1 MSLLEFSNL
10 SFGYTDE
17 YIIRDASGQLQPG
30 NVIGLVGQN
39 GGGKTTLLK
48 LIEGRLTPEAGNI
61 QVSRGTQITIVT
73 QSSGGTDTDT
83 LREFVRGG
91 RADLVE
97 LQERMGKLVRELE
110 HRPEDEALQAEL
122 GSVQERFAVLDGH
135 RWETDIDRIISGLSF
150 TDEQHNQTLGS
161 MSGGQRQKACLARA
175 LISDA
180 NCLIFDEPTNHLDI
194 EAQEFFADY
203 LKSLRGRAGV
213 ILVSHDRWLL
223 DSVCTHI
230 WEVDNQGL
238 FRYPGNYTK
247 YRPQR
252 DLRRRAELDQFQ
264 KQQEHIAKTE
274 EYIRRNIAG
283 QNTKQAQG
291 RRKLLGRMERV
302 DRPADDPQM
311 SFVLKPALLSGE
323 QLLIV
328 EQLCFSYSG
337 LERSEEKV
345 YEKVGHSGLA
355 LNPPMEMA
363 RGPVGD
369 GLLLDDV
376 DFQLYRG
383 ERMGIVG
390 SNGCGKSTL
399 LKLLARRLAPLRG
412 MVAWGSNADVGVF
425 SQDSADLQDGR
436 DLMAELRSVD
446 GNLTDGEV
454 RSYLAVFGFSGDE
467 VFKDVKQL
475 SGGERSR
482 LTLAK
487 IFRRR
492 PNVLLLD
499 EPTNHLD
506 IWAREALEQFL
517 LAYEGSL
524 IMVTHDRALLERI
537 CNRLV
542 VFEREGEADNFSS
555 SFFRGHYSEYRRFRE
570 AMLAEQNAQA
580 ARDSGNG
587 NAEDDEWT
595 MLEQA
600 AKEARTNVEGYCR
613 RQQEKVEQRIAQ
625 VELTIEELERRIR
638 QLADEQHSVDAA
650 SDYERI
656 ATLQLQID
664 ELGNERDEV
673 FGSLEPLIE
682 EADLWQGRITQLKE
696 RQQV

>member
-1 MSLLEFSNL
+1 VSLLEFSSL

-17 YIIRDASGQLQPG
+17 FIIRDASGQLQPG
-30 NVIGLVGQN
+30 NIIGLVGMN
-39 GGGKTTLLK
+39 GGGKTTLLR
-48 LIEGRLTPEAGNI
+48 LIEGELSPDSGSVQINRSTRMASVSQAAG
-61 QVSRGTQITIVT
+61 GE
-73 QSSGGTDTDT
+73 DEDT
-83 LREFVRGG
+83 LKNFVRGG
-91 RADLVE
+91 RQDLVE
-97 LQERMGKLVRELE
+97 LSGRMHDLVQRLAL
-110 HRPEDEALQAEL
+110 HPDDEQLQHEL
-122 GSVQERFAVLDGH
+122 GQAQERFNALEGH
-135 RWETDIDRIISGLSF
+135 RWETDVDRIIGGLSF
-150 TDEQHNQTLGS
+150 EEECYEQTLGS

-175 LISDA
+175 LICDA

-194 EAQEFFADY
+194 AAQEFFADY
-203 LKSLRGRAGV
+203 IRSLRSRAGV

-230 WEVDNQGL
+230 WEVDNQSL

-252 DLRRRAELDQFQ
+252 DLRRRAELDNYQ
-264 KQQEHIAKTE
+264 KQKEHIAKTE
-274 EYIRRNIAG
+274 EYIRRNLAG

-302 DRPADDPQM
+302 DRPADDPSM

-328 EQLCFSYSG
+328 EQLCFAYSG
-337 LERSEEKV
+337 EERTDENV
-345 YEKVGHSGLA
+345 YEKVGHSGLD
-355 LNPPMEMA
+355 LNPPMEMT
-363 RGPVGD
+363 RGRLGE
-369 GLLLDDV
+369 GLLLRDV
-376 DFQLYRG
+376 EFQMYRG
-383 ERMGIVG
+383 ERLGIVG

-412 MVAWGSNADVGVF
+412 MIAWGSNADIGVF

-436 DLMAELRSVD
+436 NLVDELRSVD
-446 GNLTDGEV
+446 TGITDGEA
-454 RSYLAVFGFSGDE
+454 RSYLAVFGFSGDD
-467 VFKDVKQL
+467 VFSDVATL

-506 IWAREALEQFL
+506 IYAREALEQFL

-542 VFEREGEADNFSS
+542 VFESNGAGGFESG
-555 SFFRGHYSEYRRFRE
+555 FFRGMYSEYRRFRE
-570 AMLAEQNAQA
+570 LQLSQNQSEAEAQLSTTDDA
-580 ARDSGNG
+580 SGEWAELELEARNS
-587 NAEDDEWT
+587 
-595 MLEQA
+595 
-600 AKEARTNVEGYCR
+600 RTNVEGYCN
-613 RQQEKVEQRIAQ
+613 RQKQRVEQGIAG
-625 VELTIEELERRIR
+625 IEADIDALERKIEAIVAR
-638 QLADEQHSVDAA
+638 QHSEADNGNYALVTKLQEEIDAT
-650 SDYERI
+650 EH
-656 ATLQLQID
+656 
-664 ELGNERDEV
+664 ERDVV
-673 FGSLEPLIE
+673 FESLEPLLAE
-682 EADLWQGRITQLKE
+682 LDLWQDRLERLQE

>member
-1 MSLLEFSNL
+1 MSLLEFTNL

-30 NVIGLVGQN
+30 NVIGLIGQN

-48 LIEGRLTPEAGNI
+48 LIEGQLSPEAGSI
-61 QVSRGTQITIVT
+61 QLSRSTELSSVT
-73 QSSGGTDTDT
+73 QASGGEDSDT
-83 LREFVRGG
+83 LREFVRHG
-91 RADLVE
+91 RSDLVI
-97 LQERMGKLVRELE
+97 LQDRMGELVRLLE
-110 HRPEDEALQAEL
+110 HSPEDEQLQNEL
-122 GSVQERFAVLDGH
+122 GHVQERFAALDGH
-135 RWETDIDRIISGLSF
+135 RWEVDIDRLISGLSF
-150 TDEQHNQTLGS
+150 DEAQHHQTLGS

-203 LKSLRGRAGV
+203 VKSLRSRAGV

-230 WEVDNQGL
+230 WEVDNQL
-238 FRYPGNYTK
+238 LHRYPGNYTK
-247 YRPQR
+247 FRPQR
-252 DLRRRAELDQFQ
+252 DLRRRNELEQYQ

-274 EYIRRNIAG
+274 EYIRRNLAG

-302 DRPADDPQM
+302 DRPADDPAM
-311 SFVLKPALLSGE
+311 KFVLTPALLSGE

-337 LERSEEKV
+337 EERTDATV
-345 YEKVGHSGLA
+345 YEKVGHTGLS
-355 LNPPMEMA
+355 LNPPMEMT
-363 RGPVGD
+363 RGRVGD
-369 GLLLDDV
+369 SLLLNDV
-376 DFQLYRG
+376 DFQLFRG

-399 LKLLARRLAPLRG
+399 LKLLARRLAPQRG

-446 GNLTDGEV
+446 SGMTDGEV
-454 RSYLAVFGFSGDE
+454 RSYLAVFGFSGDD
-467 VFKDVKQL
+467 VFKDVATL

-542 VFEREGEADNFSS
+542 VFEPAGNAAFSS
-555 SFFRGHYSEYRRFRE
+555 GFFRGHYSEYRRFRE
-570 AMLAEQNAQA
+570 LQRAEASAEAESLRQA
-580 ARDSGNG
+580 EAGP
-587 NAEDDEWT
+587 DDIWT
-595 MLEQA
+595 ELEQLA
-600 AKEARTNVEGYCR
+600 REARTNVEGYCR
-613 RQQEKVEQRIAQ
+613 RQQEKVEQRIAR
-625 VELTIEELERRIR
+625 VELEIEELEAELRR
-638 QLADEQHSVDAA
+638 LADEQHSAA
-650 SDYERI
+650 DRNDYAKI
-656 ATLQLQID
+656 TALQEQID
-664 ELGNERDEV
+664 RTARERDSV
-673 FGSLEPLIE
+673 FASLEPLID
-682 EADLWQGRITQLKE
+682 EADLWQGRLDHLKE
-696 RQQV
+696 RQQA